1 MTTAQTRSDSDAGAN
16 ADRPRVLV
24 AENIGV
30 SGLQLLQEHFRVE
43 LADDWTRDELAERLG
58 DYEAILIRSATKL
71 DAELISKGTRLR
83 AVGRAGVG
91 VDNVDVEA
99 ATKRGIVVANAPQ
112 SNVITAAEHTMA
124 LLLALA
130 RNIPQAHASLIS
142 GKWERAKFSGVEL
155 YEKTLG
161 ILGFGR
167 IGKLVAQRAR
177 AFGMHV
183 IAFDPYVAAERYRE
197 LGVEKANSPDEI
209 YAAADF
215 ITLHLP
221 NTPETEGWLDRKAL
235 AKCRDGVR
243 ILNVA
248 RGPLVVDEDL
258 KEALDSGKVAG
269 AALDVFRSEP
279 ITAHPLFGY
288 PKVIVTPHLGASTAE
303 ATDRAGVQAAEQ
315 VIAALTGGVVASAVN
330 VPAIPARDME
340 VLGPFVPLCRALGR
354 IAVELA
360 GGASVDRV
368 QTEFLGRI
376 AEHDTRLLSI
386 QALLGVLR
394 GHSEEEVNE
403 VNAPAM
409 AEERGIELAESRSTG
424 VRDYVDL
431 IRVTVTSGD
440 VRTRV
445 AGTLIGRQNRPH
457 LLEAWERRFDVQ
469 LEDHISLFR
478 YLDVPGMIGR
488 VGTAFG
494 RHDINI
500 VSAAVGREPGEDKST
515 RGREATMAVTSDS
528 AVPREVIDEIVAA
541 EGFEAGRT
549 VSL

>member
-1 MTTAQTRSDSDAGAN
+1 MNATDGQPRARVLI
-16 ADRPRVLV
+16 ADR
-24 AENIGV
+24 IGV
-30 SGLQLLQEHFRVE
+30 SGIELLEQHFVVDIGADWSREQLSERI
-43 LADDWTRDELAERLG
+43 ADYDG
-58 DYEAILIRSATKL
+58 ILVRSATKL
-71 DAELISKGTRLR
+71 DADLIARASRLR

-91 VDNVDVEA
+91 VDNVDVPA

-130 RNIPQAHASLIS
+130 RNIPQAHASLT
-142 GKWERAKFSGVEL
+142 GGAWERSKFSGVEL
-155 YEKTLG
+155 YDKRLG

-167 IGKLVAQRAR
+167 IGQLVAARAR
-177 AFGMHV
+177 GFGMHV
-183 IAFDPYVAAERYRE
+183 IAFDPYVGAERYRE
-197 LGVEKANSPDEI
+197 LGVEKAASSDQV
-209 YAAADF
+209 YAVADF

-221 NTPETEGWLDRKAL
+221 STPETDGWLDAEAL
-235 AKCRDGVR
+235 AKCKDGVR

-248 RGPLVVDEDL
+248 RGLLMVDEDL
-258 KEALDSGKVAG
+258 KAALDSGKVAG

-279 ITAHPLFGY
+279 VTDHPLFGY
-288 PKVIVTPHLGASTAE
+288 CNVIVTPHLGASTAE
-303 ATDRAGVQAAEQ
+303 ATDRAGYQAAEQ
-315 VIAALTGGVVASAVN
+315 VIAALTGGAVTSAVN
-330 VPAIPARDME
+330 IPAIPPDDIE

-368 QTEFLGRI
+368 YTEFLGRV

-394 GHSEEEVNE
+394 GHTEEEVNE

-409 AEERGIELAESRSTG
+409 AEERGIELGESRSTG

-445 AGTLIGRQNRPH
+445 AGTLIGQQHRPH
-457 LLEAWERRFDVQ
+457 LLEAWDRRFDVQ

-478 YLDVPGMIGR
+478 YRDVPGMIGR

-500 VSAAVGREPGEDKST
+500 VSAAVGREPGESKTT
-515 RGREATMAVTSDS
+515 RGQEATMAVTSDA
-528 AVPREVIDEIVAA
+528 AVPREVIDEIVASD
-541 EGFEAGRT
+541 GFEAGRT
-549 VSL
+549 VTL